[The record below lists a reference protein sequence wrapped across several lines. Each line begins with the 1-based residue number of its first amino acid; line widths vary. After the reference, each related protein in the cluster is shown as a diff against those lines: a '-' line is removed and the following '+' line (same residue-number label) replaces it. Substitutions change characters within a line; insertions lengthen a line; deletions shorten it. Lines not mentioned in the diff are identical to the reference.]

1 MSEVKRKKLT
11 PEQCICCLE
20 KDMVQIYVHAEAKE
34 DFAILAKANSF
45 KETIDKKKELIVG
58 LDTAINNLEEECK
71 SV

>member
-1 MSEVKRKKLT
+1 MF
-11 PEQCICCLE
+11 
-20 KDMVQIYVHAEAKE
+20 QIYVRAEAKE
-34 DFAILAKANSF
+34 DFAILAKGNSF